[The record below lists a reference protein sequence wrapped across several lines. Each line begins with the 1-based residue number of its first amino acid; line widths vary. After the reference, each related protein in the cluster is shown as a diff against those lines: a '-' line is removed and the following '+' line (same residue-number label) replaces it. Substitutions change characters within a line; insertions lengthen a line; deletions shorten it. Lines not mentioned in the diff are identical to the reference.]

1 MKSVIKVL
9 LYIHLS
15 SLTLIAL
22 TIFVIFICYSGS
34 SYLKPIAEEDK
45 LRNLARDGRENVKE
59 RIKETRENVKE
70 KMQV

>member
-15 SLTLIAL
+15 SLTLSAL
-22 TIFVIFICYSGS
+22 TILDIFICYSGS